1 MRFKGILITL
11 VVLVSLVFA
20 AVNWQTITTPLPV
33 NLLLTTLQLP
43 LGLTLLITVVGLSAL
58 FFLLGYIDRAR
69 QVRQAAHLEHQL
81 NEAHAKLETRRLAEL
96 DVIDRNV
103 TDRVVALDAK
113 VESSTR
119 RVLERLDRLENRLP
133 PVERIVDTTVDAP
146 AIENSVRR
154 RAVRED

>member
-1 MRFKGILITL
+1 MRLKGILITL
-11 VVLVSLVFA
+11 VVLVSLIFA
-20 AVNWQTITTPLPV
+20 AVNWQTVTTPLPV

-43 LGLTLLITVVGLSAL
+43 LGLALLITVVSLSAL

-69 QVRQAAHLEHQL
+69 QVRQAAQLEHQL
-81 NEAHAKLETRRLAEL
+81 NEAHAKLEARRLTEL

-113 VESSTR
+113 VDSSTR

-133 PVERIVDTTVDAP
+133 PKERLVDTALDKDR
-146 AIENSVRR
+146 IQR
-154 RAVRED
+154 RAVEGQG